1 MNERPGG
8 SNHEAAALASSSP
21 VPPEP
26 ARPSAAGLPQLDR
39 VRAARLEAAPGRL
52 TLSRGGRPVRSFTV
66 GPGGDV
72 VAAAH
77 LGGPVF
83 ADVAPHSLGAV
94 DLLAP
99 DGSRVARIELGDWVP
114 EADELTRPR
123 EALERSG
130 VAELLEQAG
139 IPLRP
144 VPPSELAA
152 AITASPPLL
161 TPWRRLP
168 VAYTVLR
175 SAAVVL
181 AVVALLWAIL
191 GDEPPVALWTA
202 AAFGLLLSTL
212 AAAGLWA
219 SALLAGRDPGAGA
232 PTLRPRPVV
241 PSTRRFRRTAQL
253 RLEPEDVVVADGL
266 ARERR
271 LPRAGSRGVITA
283 AVVRPGTPSAQLE
296 LRTADGTPRA
306 TLPWPL
312 WFGADGADAA
322 LERACADAGLRL
334 DRSAAPARRPQDE
347 EQLAR
352 GIHSPPG
359 PATVSAAT
367 WPAGLPG
374 QAAAWQTS
382 AFAAF
387 LLMYGFLVD
396 YAVAGT
402 IALVV
407 TLVLTAGLQRGRL
420 LWRRLVLDRPGG
432 PA

>member
-1 MNERPGG
+1 MTETSSRAEPGRVT
-8 SNHEAAALASSSP
+8 L
-21 VPPEP
+21 VPEP
-26 ARPSAAGLPQLDR
+26 ARPAARGIPQRDVVRR
-39 VRAARLEAAPGRL
+39 VRLVAGPQRLALVRDGRVL
-52 TLSRGGRPVRSFTV
+52 REFAV
-66 GPGGDV
+66 GAEGDV
-72 VAAAH
+72 TTAAH
-77 LGGPVF
+77 LGGPLL

-99 DGSRVARIELGDWVP
+99 DGSRVARIDLRDWVP
-114 EADELTRPR
+114 EAEELTRPR

-130 VAELLEQAG
+130 VPDLLDQAG

-144 VPPSELAA
+144 VPPSELVAA
-152 AITASPPLL
+152 LTASPPLL

-175 SAAVVL
+175 SAAAVL

-191 GDEPPVALWTA
+191 GDEPPVSLWTA
-202 AAFGLLLSTL
+202 AASGLLLSTL

-219 SALLAGRDPGAGA
+219 FGLLAGRDRGTGA
-232 PTLRPRPVV
+232 PALRPLPAV

-253 RLEPEDVVVADGL
+253 RLEPEDVVVVDGL
-266 ARERR
+266 GRERR
-271 LPRAGSRGVITA
+271 LPRGGSRGVTSA
-283 AVVRPGTPSAQLE
+283 AVVRPGTATAQLE

-306 TLPWPL
+306 TLPWAL

-322 LERACADAGLRL
+322 LERACADAGLLL

-347 EQLAR
+347 EHLAR

-359 PATVSAAT
+359 RATVAAAT
-367 WPAGLPG
+367 WPSGLPG
-374 QAAAWQTS
+374 QAAVWQTA

-396 YAVAGT
+396 DGPAVT
-402 IALVV
+402 VALLA
-407 TLVLTAGLQRGRL
+407 TLVLTAGVQWGRL

>member
-1 MNERPGG
+1 VTETSSRAEPGRV
-8 SNHEAAALASSSP
+8 SLA
-21 VPPEP
+21 PEP
-26 ARPSAAGLPQLDR
+26 ARPAARGIPQRDVVRRVRLAAGPQRLALVRDGR
-39 VRAARLEAAPGRL
+39 VLREF
-52 TLSRGGRPVRSFTV
+52 SV
-66 GPGGDV
+66 GADGH
-72 VAAAH
+72 VATAEH
-77 LGGPVF
+77 LGGPSL
-83 ADVAPHSLGAV
+83 AEVAPHSLGAV

-99 DGSRVARIELGDWVP
+99 DGSRVSRIEVGDWVP

-130 VAELLEQAG
+130 IAELLQQAG
-139 IPLRP
+139 IPVRP

-152 AITASPPLL
+152 VLTASTPLL

-175 SAAVVL
+175 AVAAVL

-191 GDEPPVALWTA
+191 GQEPPVALWTA
-202 AAFGLLLSTL
+202 AASGLLLSTL

-232 PTLRPRPVV
+232 PVLRPRPVV

-253 RLEPEDVVVADGL
+253 RLEPEDVVVVDGL
-266 ARERR
+266 GRERR
-271 LPRAGSRGVITA
+271 LPRGGSRGVTGA

-312 WFGADGADAA
+312 WFGADGADAG

-347 EQLAR
+347 ERLAR

-367 WPAGLPG
+367 WPSGLPG
-374 QAAAWQTS
+374 QAAAWQTA

-396 YAVAGT
+396 YALAGT

-407 TLVLTAGLQRGRL
+407 TLVLTAGLQWGRL